1 MKEKA
6 VHINRQELLA
16 VYNSLRCFKMYFQT
30 INVKIFS
37 DSQVRVQITAAHIP
51 GAENVIGDYESRKR
65 YKHTEWM
72 LNPALFQKA
81 IKHLPYKPDIYA
93 YLTDAF
99 FSSLGMIQLLFIVSF
114 LV

>member
-16 VYNSLRCFKMYFQT
+16 VYYSLRCFKMYFQT

-51 GAENVIGDYESRKR
+51 GAENVIGDYESR

-72 LNPALFQKA
+72 LNPAIFQKA
-81 IKHLPYKPDIYA
+81 IKHLN
-93 YLTDAF
+93 F
-99 FSSLGMIQLLFIVSF
+99 
-114 LV
+114 

>member
-1 MKEKA
+1 MTHRTGGAWNMKEKA
-6 VHINRQELLA
+6 VHINSQELLA
-16 VYNSLRCFKMYFQT
+16 VYYSLRCFKMYFQT

-72 LNPALFQKA
+72 LNPAIFQKA
-81 IKHLPYKPDIYA
+81 IKHLN
-93 YLTDAF
+93 F
-99 FSSLGMIQLLFIVSF
+99 
-114 LV
+114 

>member
-1 MKEKA
+1 MTHRTGVAWNMKEKA
-6 VHINRQELLA
+6 VHINCQELLA
-16 VYNSLRCFKMYFQT
+16 VYYSLRCFKMYFQT

-72 LNPALFQKA
+72 LNPAIFQKA
-81 IKHLPYKPDIYA
+81 IKHLN
-93 YLTDAF
+93 F
-99 FSSLGMIQLLFIVSF
+99 
-114 LV
+114 